1 MPSKPATFSYEEALC
16 VQIEGAITFMEQANH
31 ELMTVVDRVH
41 AYMKEQADKKAK
53 ASQKGEG
60 GLPPQMLD
68 DDESGAVRQMKEDW

>member
-1 MPSKPATFSYEEALC
+1 METTKPATFSYEEALC
-16 VQIEGAITFMEQANH
+16 VQMEGAITFMEQANH

-60 GLPPQMLD
+60 ELPPLVLD
-68 DDESGAVRQMKEDW
+68 DDESDAVRQMKGW